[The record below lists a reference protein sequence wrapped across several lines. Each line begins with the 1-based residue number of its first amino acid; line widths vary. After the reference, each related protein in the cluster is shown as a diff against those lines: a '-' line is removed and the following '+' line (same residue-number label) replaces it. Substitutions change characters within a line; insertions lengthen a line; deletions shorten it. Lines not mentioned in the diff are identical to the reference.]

1 MYAYNIASEIISA
14 TLSGCPL
21 VTDSEVNVLYISLIV
36 SPKNNIILKYSSE
49 IILMIVLI
57 DILPDGACILVGIT
71 AGEILFP
78 IVYYLTLKILFKIF
92 EENKDTL
99 VVT

>member
-1 MYAYNIASEIISA
+1 
-14 TLSGCPL
+14 
-21 VTDSEVNVLYISLIV
+21 
-36 SPKNNIILKYSSE
+36 
-49 IILMIVLI
+49 MIVLI

-78 IVYYLTLKILFKIF
+78 IVYYLTLKILFKRF

-99 VVT
+99 AVT